1 MTQQEKVSMLR
12 EMTVYVEKMTKHEQ
26 VLVVEG
32 DDMEIKKCLVE
43 GDDWA

>member
-1 MTQQEKVSMLR
+1 MA
-12 EMTVYVEKMTKHEQ
+12 VYVKRMTKHEQ

-32 DDMEIKKCLVE
+32 DDMAMKKCLVE